1 MTRTKDK
8 SKKAFLEAIDRIK
21 CKACTSK
28 KLRGKSEVKLNKHN
42 VEIEAGFTTGSL
54 RHHPDIVAIIVS
66 SGDPQVDIDS
76 LKEKIEELKA
86 DKKKLERDS
95 IKQKRKMDLADN
107 ALSKQ
112 LSLHHQT
119 ITALFFKLPL
129 DERESLISK
138 LDERQLN
145 VSGSITNINSYRCE
159 KD

>member
-1 MTRTKDK
+1 M
-8 SKKAFLEAIDRIK
+8 
-21 CKACTSK
+21 
-28 KLRGKSEVKLNKHN
+28 
-42 VEIEAGFTTGSL
+42 